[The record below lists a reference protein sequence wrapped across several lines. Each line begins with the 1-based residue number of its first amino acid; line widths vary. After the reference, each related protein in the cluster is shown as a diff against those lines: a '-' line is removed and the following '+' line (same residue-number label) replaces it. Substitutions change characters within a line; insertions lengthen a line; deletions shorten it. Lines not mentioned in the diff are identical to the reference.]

1 MHKIDIPQ
9 HVTDRVAK
17 RRGSAHPHA
26 NLDPSKTALVVIDL
40 QNGFMLPG
48 VAFACIDE
56 AREIVPNVNRI
67 ADAIRRTGGKVFWVL
82 NTHDEGCLTSWSTM
96 HAMTT
101 PAGRERRS
109 AAMIEGSKGH
119 ELYADLVVKPEDETV
134 QKRRY
139 SAFIQGSSDL
149 PQRLREQG
157 YDTIVVVG
165 TATGVCCETTARDA
179 MMLNFKSI
187 MVSDANAAEN
197 DEEHN
202 AALIGFYLQFGDV
215 MDTDMLIACL
225 ERNAAGQTAQAAE

>member
-82 NTHDEGCLTSWSTM
+82 NTNDEGCLTSWSTM

-149 PQRLREQG
+149 PQRLSEQG